1 VAGLIDM
8 GWEGPVAA
16 YMLRGLIA
24 TLELTLICSVASLV
38 AGTLLGVA
46 FIAEA
51 RPLVAAIRLYV
62 ELWRGLPLIV
72 ILFFV
77 FFALP
82 VFDLRLNAFWAA
94 AVGLSLWASAITAEN
109 VRGAVESIPRS
120 QREGARALGFGWVGM
135 MWFVVLPQALRR
147 LLPPT
152 LNMLTSLIHGTSL
165 AAQLG
170 VLELLESGRR
180 SIQRLLLDFGDSHSL
195 EIFGAILLIY
205 FVICYPLTSLSR
217 AFERRLTI

>member
-1 VAGLIDM
+1 MAGLTHM
-8 GWEGPVAA
+8 GWEGPVAL
-16 YMLRGLIA
+16 YMLRGLVA
-24 TLELTLICSVASLV
+24 TLELTLICSIASLV
-38 AGTLLGVA
+38 AGTILGVA

-51 RPLVAAIRLYV
+51 PPLVASVRLYV
-62 ELWRGLPLIV
+62 EIWRGLPLIV

-82 VFDLRLNAFWAA
+82 VLDVKFSAFWAA
-94 AVGLSLWASAITAEN
+94 AVGLSLWGSAVTAEN
-109 VRGAVESIPRS
+109 VRGAVQSIPKA
-120 QREGARALGFGWVGM
+120 QREGARALGLGWPAM
-135 MWFVVLPQALRR
+135 MWLVILPQALRR

-165 AAQLG
+165 SAQLG

-180 SIQRLLLDFGDSHSL
+180 SIQRLLLDLGNSHSL

-205 FVICYPLTSLSR
+205 FVICYPLTNLSR
-217 AFERRLTI
+217 SLERRLVV

>member
-1 VAGLIDM
+1 M
-8 GWEGPVAA
+8 GWETPVAL
-16 YMLRGLIA
+16 YMMRGLVT
-24 TLELTLICSVASLV
+24 TLELTLICSVASLIG
-38 AGTLLGVA
+38 GTILGVA
-46 FIAEA
+46 FIGEA
-51 RPLVAAIRLYV
+51 PALVAVVRLYV
-62 ELWRGLPLIV
+62 EIWRGLPLIV

-82 VFDLRLNAFWAA
+82 VFDVKFSAFWAA
-94 AVGLSLWASAITAEN
+94 AVGLSLWGSAVTAEN
-109 VRGAVESIPRS
+109 VRGAVQSIPKA
-120 QREGARALGFGWVGM
+120 QREGARALGLSWPAM
-135 MWFVVLPQALRR
+135 MWLVVLPQAVRR

-165 AAQLG
+165 SAQLG

-180 SIQRLLLDFGDSHSL
+180 SIQRLLLDVGNSHSL

-217 AFERRLTI
+217 SLERRLSV